1 MTRLTK
7 NDMARVIVAALYNM
21 KSLPPA
27 DHHEV
32 VRWSR
37 IRAVELRDHHKR
49 ALAAIASVRAA
60 KAEEVAA

>member
-1 MTRLTK
+1 MRLTK

-21 KSLPPA
+21 NALPAA

-37 IRAVELRDHHKR
+37 KRADELRDHHKR
-49 ALAAIASVRAA
+49 ALAAIRSARGLA
-60 KAEEVAA
+60 